1 MLINVSIFREIMP
14 RRLKITLALL
24 NLVNRKGPSNQGE
37 KTLFSKFPEPIVR
50 EFSGKERGTL
60 GGMQAPR
67 FPWCSCVHT
76 HVHTHTERVNV
87 VLCI

>member
-50 EFSGKERGTL
+50 EFSGKGRHAGTEVPL
-60 GGMQAPR
+60 VLVCAHT
-67 FPWCSCVHT
+67 CTHT
-76 HVHTHTERVNV
+76 H
-87 VLCI
+87 